1 MFINFTMHALARI
14 RQRGKSTEGVK
25 MVLRHGTNRGHSS
38 RVMFKKDS
46 LREIERRQQWL
57 KRLSGSRAKTYSRAM
72 KKRIYALEKMR
83 GCVVVVKNNSVLTT
97 YNETQRK
104 AKKRYRRRRKW
115 M

>member
-57 KRLSGSRAKTYSRAM
+57 KRLFRLAGKNLFAGDEKAHLCVGKNARLRGRG
-72 KKRIYALEKMR
+72 KK
-83 GCVVVVKNNSVLTT
+83 
-97 YNETQRK
+97 
-104 AKKRYRRRRKW
+104 
-115 M
+115 

>member
-1 MFINFTMHALARI
+1 MHALARI

-25 MVLRHGTNRGHSS
+25 MVLRHGTNRGGDA
-38 RVMFKKDS
+38 RVMLKKDS

-57 KRLSGSRAKTYSRAM
+57 KRLSGLRAKIYSRAM

-83 GCVVVVKNNSVLTT
+83 GCVVVVKNNNVLTT

-104 AKKRYRRRRKW
+104 AKKRYRRRHKW